1 MSGALAV
8 ALYVGAMLAAGAS
21 HADPVR
27 PVMDLVAAV
36 PAVALDARVAPASAR
51 VMTDTDGAAA
61 PPADPVRPVMELATA
76 VGSGYGLAAVLGLTA
91 LVDPDAAV
99 AGAQALVGAG
109 VVTLAHKAVLG
120 RARPFARAG
129 PYALT
134 GPSVDDSR
142 QSLPSGHSSAATAVF
157 GALART
163 YPRHAPALEAAGIL
177 VGLSRVY
184 LGWHWPSDVLAGR
197 GLGAWWS
204 EAAAGSLRAAP

>member
-8 ALYVGAMLAAGAS
+8 ALYVGAMLAAGAD
-21 HADPVR
+21 H
-27 PVMDLVAAV
+27 
-36 PAVALDARVAPASAR
+36 
-51 VMTDTDGAAA
+51 
-61 PPADPVRPVMELATA
+61 ADPVRPVMELVAAAPAVALDGRVAQASARGSDRGAASSTDPVRPVMEAATA

-91 LVDPDAAV
+91 LADPDAAL

-109 VVTLAHKAVLG
+109 LVTLAHKTVLG

-157 GALART
+157 GALAQA

-204 EAAAGSLRAAP
+204 GAAAGAPPTAR